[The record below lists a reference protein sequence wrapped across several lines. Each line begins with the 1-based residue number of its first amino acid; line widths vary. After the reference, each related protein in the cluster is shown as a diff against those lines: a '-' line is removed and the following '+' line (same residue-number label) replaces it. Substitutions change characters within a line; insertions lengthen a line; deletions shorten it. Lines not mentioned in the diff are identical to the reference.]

1 MPTKS
6 MSRKPDYRK
15 KTYLREH
22 YVRQGL
28 TCAEIGDMNGVSA
41 VTIHNWLVK
50 LDIPVRSRG
59 ARHPLNPKWNDGTV
73 DASVRRCTNCGK
85 SGHNARTCG
94 IEQDSPSETGVRR
107 CGNCGEVGHN
117 VRTCGSQPEEHQF
130 IKTISTGVDTDP
142 AVQHLMAVRDKLRA
156 DLANVEQ
163 ALSLVCKV

>member
-1 MPTKS
+1 MAKK
-6 MSRKPDYRK
+6 KPDYRK

-28 TCAEIGDMNGVSA
+28 TCAEIGEMNGVSA
-41 VTIHNWLVK
+41 VTIHSWLVK
-50 LDIPVRSRG
+50 LNIPVRSRG

-73 DASVRRCTNCGK
+73 DASVRRCSNCGK

-94 IEQDSPSETGVRR
+94 IEQVPSPSPKTGVRR

-117 VRTCGSQPEEHQF
+117 VRTCGSQSEDVQ
-130 IKTISTGVDTDP
+130 ITQTISTGVDKDP

-163 ALSLVCKV
+163 ALSLVDALD